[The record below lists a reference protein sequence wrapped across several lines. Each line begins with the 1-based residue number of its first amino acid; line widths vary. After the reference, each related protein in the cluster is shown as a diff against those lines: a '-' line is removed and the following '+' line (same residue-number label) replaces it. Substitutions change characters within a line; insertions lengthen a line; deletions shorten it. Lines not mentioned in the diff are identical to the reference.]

1 MKARLVWL
9 ILCGIWGSSWLFI
22 KLGLADLPPIT
33 FAGIRFVISC
43 AILFPL
49 IWIRHLALPTNRRD
63 WLLLAVTGVLSF
75 SLNYGLVFWGEQYI
89 SSGLAAL
96 LQATLPAFGLLLA
109 HIYLPN
115 ERITWVKIAGVV
127 LGVCGV
133 GVVFSNQLA
142 ISGRQALAGCVALV
156 LSAFFAAYSNV
167 LVKTHGSK
175 LNPAVIAALQM
186 FFGLVPLLVVGLAS
200 EGNPL
205 RFRWTA
211 VAVICLFYLAIVA
224 SVVAFLLYYW
234 LLQNMDVT
242 KSMLISLVTPVV
254 AVILGMLVLDEE
266 LSWRTLVGGAM
277 IIAGIGFI
285 VIRKPKSSITPDIT
299 PAPGDRSSVS
309 TLSPRPGSGSVRES

>member
-9 ILCGIWGSSWLFI
+9 ILCGIWGSTWLFI

-33 FAGIRFVISC
+33 FAGIRFVIAC

-49 IWIRHLALPTNRRD
+49 VWLRHLSLPKTRGE
-63 WLLLAVTGVLSF
+63 WILLVGTGVLSF
-75 SLNYGLVFWGEQYI
+75 SLNYGLVFWAEQYI
-89 SSGLAAL
+89 TSGLAAL
-96 LQATLPAFGLLLA
+96 LQAMLPAFGLILA
-109 HIYLPN
+109 HIHVPA
-115 ERITWVKIAGVV
+115 ERMTWVKIGGVV

-142 ISGRQALAGCVALV
+142 ISGRLALAGCVGMV

-167 LVKTHGSK
+167 LVKTRGK
-175 LNPAVIAALQM
+175 NLNPAVIAAFQM
-186 FFGLVPLLVVGLAS
+186 FFGLIPLLLYGLTL

-205 RFRWTA
+205 SFRWTTIA
-211 VAVICLFYLAIVA
+211 VLSLLYLAVVG

-234 LLQNMDVT
+234 LMQNMDVT
-242 KSMLISLVTPVV
+242 KTMLISLVTPVV
-254 AVILGMLVLDEE
+254 AVILGMIVLDEQ

-285 VIRKPKSSITPDIT
+285 VVRKPRTRT
-299 PAPGDRSSVS
+299 V
-309 TLSPRPGSGSVRES
+309 TVTQ